1 MAKARTHLPAALR
14 VRPGRRCPLHD
25 RDADRTFGWSE
36 AEARMVTAQMAI
48 RLEEL
53 QYKMYA
59 DGRYAL
65 LVVLQAIDGG
75 GKDSTIRHVFSAFN
89 PQGCTV
95 TAFKAPSPEELR
107 HDYLWRIHRH
117 APAKGEVAVFNRSH
131 YEDVLVVRVDNL
143 APRAVWQARY
153 QQINQFESLLTG
165 CNTRVVKLFLQIS
178 RDEQKQ
184 RFQQRVDEGRKQ
196 WKFDPDDLR
205 KRAQWPQYQRAY
217 EDMLSKCSTRATP
230 WYVVPADRKWLRDLA
245 VSQILL
251 ETLESL
257 PLRYPAPKYNPK
269 TVRIR

>member
-1 MAKARTHLPAALR
+1 MPGLTRLPDRLR
-14 VRPGRRCPLHD
+14 VKPNRRYRLHD
-25 RDADRTFGWSE
+25 GDADRTFGWSE
-36 AEARMVTAQMAI
+36 ADARMITAQLAI
-48 RLEEL
+48 QLEEL

-95 TAFKAPSPEELR
+95 TAFKAPSAGELR

-117 APAKGEVAVFNRSH
+117 APAHGEVAVFNRSH
-131 YEDVLVVRVDNL
+131 YEDVLVVRVDKL
-143 APRAVWQARY
+143 APRNVWQARY
-153 QQINQFESLLTG
+153 QQINQFEALLTG
-165 CNTRVVKLFLQIS
+165 CNTRIVKIFLQIS
-178 RDEQKQ
+178 RDEQKR
-184 RFQQRVDEGRKQ
+184 RFQGRINEPRKQ

-205 KRAQWPQYQRAY
+205 KRAQWQQYQRAY
-217 EDMLSKCSTRATP
+217 EDMLSKCSTREAP

-257 PLRYPAPKYNPK
+257 PLKFPAPKYDPK
-269 TVRIR
+269 KIRIR